1 MRNDLPE
8 TCFATLPG
16 TGELIILKRGETGY
30 SHSNWETG
38 DKAQNAEIASHN
50 NSRMGITPAQVEAMV
65 VGSMCGFNV
74 PGADPQMYFDHAQY
88 IRSYELDLNGMI
100 KVPDISFYSSI
111 KGTLHQYQVAQSKVF
126 YLEPSLLPKDLMGIR
141 NDFIILPDMVQGK
154 TLVPVT
160 AEWSSNGMC
169 SLGLEDGCSTFGK
182 EVNAGY
188 QIIAKVGVGPVEY
201 ALGEKDGKFPG
212 FVTWERTP
220 ANDGD
225 GSPNYYWGHYF
236 DSREEAIQDFCGRAS
251 EKYKMLAEQRKP
263 SIKAQLAAAKAAQAE
278 KPAVQQRQS
287 DKGAR

>member
-1 MRNDLPE
+1 MCLPSNA
-8 TCFATLPG
+8 FTL
-16 TGELIILKRGETGY
+16 
-30 SHSNWETG
+30 
-38 DKAQNAEIASHN
+38 DKEI
-50 NSRMGITPAQVEAMV
+50 
-65 VGSMCGFNV
+65 
-74 PGADPQMYFDHAQY
+74 
-88 IRSYELDLNGMI
+88 
-100 KVPDISFYSSI
+100 
-111 KGTLHQYQVAQSKVF
+111 
-126 YLEPSLLPKDLMGIR
+126 
-141 NDFIILPDMVQGK
+141 
-154 TLVPVT
+154 
-160 AEWSSNGMC
+160 
-169 SLGLEDGCSTFGK
+169 
-182 EVNAGY
+182 NAGY

-225 GSPNYYWGHYF
+225 GPPNYYWGHYF